1 MGGRSG
7 PGLEGQGAASWV
19 EEENGDKEFSLEH
32 RRTQVPNPSSETG
45 QHFSNGEGEVE
56 GKPLTDRSFEPQVT
70 MKELSS
76 SCLLDLYEIH
86 PLRQLC

>member
-1 MGGRSG
+1 MEIRNSAWSIEE
-7 PGLEGQGAASWV
+7 PRYQTLLLRQGSISV
-19 EEENGDKEFSLEH
+19 MEKEA
-32 RRTQVPNPSSETG
+32 
-45 QHFSNGEGEVE
+45 E

-70 MKELSS
+70 MKEFSS